1 MRVRKTKKIQRKDGM
16 TKRSL
21 RKSSDRKTG
30 FIPAW
35 RSQLEEDDR
44 RYLWHPFTQML
55 EWEKEAPL
63 IIEKGKGVYLWDLS
77 NRKYLDGTSSI
88 WVNLHGHRQAR
99 IDRAIITQIQKIA
112 HSTLL
117 GLSNIPAIRLAR
129 KLVEIAPKGLTKVF
143 YSDNGSTAVE
153 VALKIAFQY
162 WQQKNPQ
169 DKRKTKYV
177 SLANAY
183 HGDTLGAVGVGGIEL
198 FHKLYQPLL
207 LSSYRSPSPYCYR
220 CHLGL
225 TYPSCRIACLE
236 EVEKIL
242 RDHQEEIAALVVEPM
257 IQAAAGILVFPPGYL
272 RRLREACT
280 RYRILMIC
288 DEVATGFGRTGK
300 MFACDY
306 EAVTPD
312 LMAVAKGL
320 TGGYLPLGATLVT
333 QEVYNAFLGKYE
345 EFKTFFHGHSYT
357 GNQLGCAAALANL
370 EFFEQKK
377 ILKKLP
383 VKIGYLSQLLVPFK
397 SCQHVGDIRQ
407 MGMIVGIELV
417 EDKNLKTPY
426 PIEERQGMKVASEAR
441 KRGLLLRPLG
451 NVLVLMP
458 PLSTTKMELK
468 QMVEILYDSIT
479 AATGAA
485 C

>member
-1 MRVRKTKKIQRKDGM
+1 MKK
-16 TKRSL
+16 SS
-21 RKSSDRKTG
+21 RKSSKRKVA
-30 FIPAW
+30 FIAAW
-35 RSQLEEDDR
+35 RSQLEDDDR
-44 RYLWHPFTQML
+44 RHLWHPFTQML
-55 EWEKEAPL
+55 EWEKETPL
-63 IIEKGKGVYLWDLS
+63 IIEKGKGIYLWDLS
-77 NRKYLDGTSSI
+77 NKKYLDGTSSI

-99 IDRAIITQIQKIA
+99 IDRAIMAQAKKIS

-153 VALKIAFQY
+153 VALKMAFQY
-162 WQQKNPQ
+162 WQQKGIQ
-169 DKRKTKYV
+169 HKKKTKYV
-177 SLANAY
+177 SLVNAY

-207 LSSYRSPSPYCYR
+207 FPSYRPPSPYCYR

-225 TYPSCRIACLE
+225 TFPSCRTACLE
-236 EVEKIL
+236 EVENIL
-242 RDHQEEIAALVVEPM
+242 RDHQEELAALVVEPM
-257 IQAAAGILVFPPGYL
+257 IQAAAGILVFPSGYL

-280 RYRILMIC
+280 RYRVLMIC

-300 MFACDY
+300 MFASDH
-306 EAVTPD
+306 EGVTPD

-320 TGGYLPLGATLVT
+320 TGGYLPLGATLTT

-357 GNQLGCAAALANL
+357 GNQLGCAAALASL
-370 EFFEQKK
+370 KLFEQRK

-383 VKIGYLSQLLVPFK
+383 VKVKYLSHLLIPFK
-397 SCQHVGDIRQ
+397 SMHHVGNVRQ

-417 EDKNLKTPY
+417 KNKNLKTPY
-426 PIEERQGMKVASEAR
+426 PIEERLGMKVALEAR
-441 KRGLLLRPLG
+441 NRGLLLRPLG
-451 NVLVLMP
+451 NVVVLMP
-458 PLSTTKMELK
+458 PLSITKKELK
-468 QMVEILYDSIT
+468 LMVGILYDSI
-479 AATGAA
+479 AAVTGAA
-485 C
+485 G